1 MPSHLLSI
9 TDISYDDII
18 SLLDT
23 ASDIKGKRTRGKA
36 SNSLK
41 NKTLAMLFEKSS
53 TRTRLSFEVAMTEL
67 GGHSIYLNY
76 KDLQLGRG
84 ESLAD
89 TARVMS
95 RYVHAIMGRVYKHE
109 TLTQLAKYAT
119 VPIINGLSDLEHPCQ
134 LLADLLTIREY
145 KGKFKGLNFSWIGD
159 GNNVCNSAILA
170 CALTGMKITVA
181 CPEGYEPNYDIV
193 LKAKEIGAVVNVIHD
208 PMKAAKKADILS
220 TDVWVS
226 MGDEEEYDQRLRDF
240 KPYQIN
246 SKLLEQARHDVMVLH
261 CLPAHR
267 GEEITAD
274 VVDGPNS
281 AVFDQAENRLH
292 VQKAL
297 LLKLLSLNQFA
308 RVAQSGQRR

>member
-1 MPSHLLSI
+1 MPSHLLSLADLSY
-9 TDISYDDII
+9 TDIIN
-18 SLLDT
+18 LLDA
-23 ASDIKGKRTRGKA
+23 ASDLKEKRARGKTSGA
-36 SNSLK
+36 LK
-41 NKTLAMLFEKSS
+41 SKTLAMLFEKSS
-53 TRTRLSFEVAMTEL
+53 TRTRISFEVAMTEL
-67 GGHSIYLNY
+67 GGHAIFLNY
-76 KDLQLGRG
+76 KDIQLGRG
-84 ESLAD
+84 ESIAD

-95 RYVHAIMGRVYKHE
+95 RYVNAIMARVYKHE
-109 TLTQLAKYAT
+109 TLIELSNNAT
-119 VPIINGLSDLEHPCQ
+119 VPVINGLSDVEHPCQ

-170 CALTGMKITVA
+170 CALTGMKMTVA
-181 CPEGYEPNYDIV
+181 CPQGYEPKSEIV
-193 LKAKEIGAVVNVIHD
+193 EKAKLLGGTINIIRD
-208 PMKAAKKADILS
+208 PMKASKKADVLY

-226 MGDEEEYDQRLRDF
+226 MGDEDEYDQRLHDF

-246 SKLLEQARHDVMVLH
+246 SKLLEQAKHDVMVLH

-292 VQKAL
+292 AQKAL
-297 LLKLLSLNQFA
+297 LLKLLS
-308 RVAQSGQRR
+308 

>member
-1 MPSHLLSI
+1 M
-9 TDISYDDII
+9 
-18 SLLDT
+18 
-23 ASDIKGKRTRGKA
+23 KGKRTRGKA

-53 TRTRLSFEVAMTEL
+53 TRTRISFEVAMTEL
-67 GGHSIYLNY
+67 GGHAIYLNY
-76 KDLQLGRG
+76 KDMQIGRG
-84 ESLAD
+84 ESIAD

-109 TLTQLAKYAT
+109 TLTELAKYAT

-193 LKAKEIGAVVNVIHD
+193 LKAKELGAVVNVIHD
-208 PMKAAKKADILS
+208 PMMAAKKADILS

-226 MGDEEEYDQRLRDF
+226 MGDEEEYDQRLCDF

-246 SKLLEQARHDVMVLH
+246 SKLLEQAKHDVMVLH

-297 LLKLLSLNQFA
+297 LLKLLS
-308 RVAQSGQRR
+308 S

>member
-9 TDISYDDII
+9 ADLSYSDII
-18 SLLDT
+18 NLLDT
-23 ASDIKGKRTRGKA
+23 ASDLKEKRKRGKTTDE
-36 SNSLK
+36 LK

-53 TRTRLSFEVAMTEL
+53 TRTRISFEVAMTEL
-67 GGHSIYLNY
+67 GGHAIYLNY
-76 KDLQLGRG
+76 KDVQLGRG
-84 ESLAD
+84 ESIAD

-95 RYVHAIMGRVYKHE
+95 RYVHAIMARVYKHE
-109 TLTQLAKYAT
+109 TLTGISENST
-119 VPIINGLSDLEHPCQ
+119 IPVINGLSDLEHPCQ

-145 KGKFKGLNFSWIGD
+145 KGKFKGLNFAWIGD
-159 GNNVCNSAILA
+159 GNNVCNSAMIA
-170 CALTGMKITVA
+170 CAIIGMKMTVA
-181 CPEGYEPNYDIV
+181 CPEWYEPNGQIV
-193 LKAKEIGAVVNVIHD
+193 SKARELGGMINIIRD
-208 PMKAAKKADILS
+208 PLKAAKNADILS

-246 SKLLEQARHDVMVLH
+246 SKLLEQAKHDVMILH

-267 GEEITAD
+267 GEEITAE

-292 VQKAL
+292 IQKAL
-297 LLKLLSLNQFA
+297 LIKLLS
-308 RVAQSGQRR
+308 

>member
-1 MPSHLLSI
+1 MPSHLLSVADLSYTEVI
-9 TDISYDDII
+9 NILDI
-18 SLLDT
+18 
-23 ASDIKGKRTRGKA
+23 ASDLKEKRARGKT

-53 TRTRLSFEVAMTEL
+53 TRTRISFEVAMTEL
-67 GGHSIYLNY
+67 GGHAVYLNY
-76 KDLQLGRG
+76 KDIQLGRG
-84 ESLAD
+84 ESVAD

-95 RYVHAIMGRVYKHE
+95 RYVHALMARVYSHE
-109 TLTQLAKYAT
+109 TLVEFAKYSA

-145 KGKFKGLNFSWIGD
+145 KGKLKGLNFSWIGD

-170 CALTGMKITVA
+170 CALTGMKMTVA
-181 CPEGYEPNYDIV
+181 CPQGYEPDKGIV
-193 LKAKEIGAVVNVIHD
+193 NKAKEMGGVVNIIHD
-208 PMKAAKKADILS
+208 PVKAAKNADILY

-226 MGDEEEYDQRLRDF
+226 MGDEEEYDKRLRDF

-267 GEEITAD
+267 GEEITAE
-274 VVDGPNS
+274 VVDGPHS

-292 VQKAL
+292 AQKAL
-297 LLKLLSLNQFA
+297 LLKLLS
-308 RVAQSGQRR
+308 

>member
-1 MPSHLLSI
+1 LPSHLLSVADLSYTEVI
-9 TDISYDDII
+9 NILDI
-18 SLLDT
+18 
-23 ASDIKGKRTRGKA
+23 ASDLKEKRARGKT

-41 NKTLAMLFEKSS
+41 NRTLAMLFEKSS
-53 TRTRLSFEVAMTEL
+53 TRTRISFEVAMTEL
-67 GGHSIYLNY
+67 GGHAVYLNY
-76 KDLQLGRG
+76 KDIQLGRG
-84 ESLAD
+84 ESVAD

-95 RYVHAIMGRVYKHE
+95 RYVHALMARVYRHE
-109 TLTQLAKYAT
+109 TLVEFTKYST

-145 KGKFKGLNFSWIGD
+145 KGKLKGLNFSWIGD

-170 CALTGMKITVA
+170 CALTGMKMTVA
-181 CPEGYEPNYDIV
+181 CPQGYEPDKGIV
-193 LKAKEIGAVVNVIHD
+193 NKAKEMGGIVNIIHD
-208 PMKAAKKADILS
+208 PVKAARNADIVY

-226 MGDEEEYDQRLRDF
+226 MGDEEEYDKRLRDF

-267 GEEITAD
+267 GEEITAE
-274 VVDGPNS
+274 VVDGPHS

-292 VQKAL
+292 AQKAVL
-297 LLKLLSLNQFA
+297 LELLS
-308 RVAQSGQRR
+308 

>member
-1 MPSHLLSI
+1 MPSHLLSF
-9 TDISYDDII
+9 TDLSNDDII

-23 ASDIKGKRTRGKA
+23 ASDMKGKRTRGKA

-53 TRTRLSFEVAMTEL
+53 TRTRISFEVAMTEL
-67 GGHSIYLNY
+67 GGHAIYLNY
-76 KDLQLGRG
+76 KDMQIGRG
-84 ESLAD
+84 ESIAD

-109 TLTQLAKYAT
+109 TLTELAKYAT

-193 LKAKEIGAVVNVIHD
+193 LKAKELGAVVNIIRD
-208 PMKAAKKADILS
+208 PMKAAKNADILS

-226 MGDEEEYDQRLRDF
+226 MGDEEEYDQRLCDF